1 MTLFRRPHVLVAFSF
16 AVNAV
21 VLFYV
26 FSWSLFAVAA
36 AGHTYDTSPQ
46 GARNLQ
52 VLYWVLYALPASWI
66 LAAGCAAT
74 ELARRKRAP
83 RLILWSLFPV
93 SVCFVIPITAVLLGK
108 IYGAFD

>member
-1 MTLFRRPHVLVAFSF
+1 MTLFRRPHALVAFSF

-26 FSWSLFAVAA
+26 FSWSLFAIAA

-46 GARNLQ
+46 GMRNLQ
-52 VLYWVLYALPASWI
+52 IFYWILYALPASWL
-66 LAAGCAAT
+66 LAAGCAVM

-93 SVCFVIPITAVLLGK
+93 SVYIVIPATAVLLGK
-108 IYGAFD
+108 IYGTFD